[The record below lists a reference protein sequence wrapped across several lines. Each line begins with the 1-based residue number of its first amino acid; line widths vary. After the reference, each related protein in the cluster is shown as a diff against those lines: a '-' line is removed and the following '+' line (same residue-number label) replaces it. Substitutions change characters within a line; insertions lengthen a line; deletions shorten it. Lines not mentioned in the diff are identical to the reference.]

1 MKKKGVIALVLCGA
15 MCASVVGCGDTVK
28 TAPVD
33 TDEAEARRAA
43 FWTEGDA
50 EENAAFEAF
59 AKDLFVE
66 EVSANSLDLHFT
78 LRDYEAYG
86 IERPVPSLLGE
97 GVDEDYYADKLAELL
112 TFDCDALSRENQ
124 IAYLTLKQDFEASEA
139 ANDLTYTGTNF
150 NPSSGLHTNL
160 ITVFTE
166 YEFTCAEDVEDYLVY
181 LSEVPEVFDLLVEDE
196 RSLVEQGYGLSD
208 ATLDFVIEQ
217 CEDVYGNG
225 TDSPILSVN
234 NEKIAELGLS
244 ASDTEDYQNRNKEAI
259 VGTFLPAYRDLIE
272 ELKAFKGKGTNDLGL
287 SNYGEGGKDYYAYLL
302 KSTVG
307 YAGSVDDLFQG
318 LQNELTDIYNE
329 LIDTLYAS
337 DVAFTAYETWMKWY
351 YDGNGPLPQPT
362 DPIGVLD
369 YFAEEVEQLFPSIG
383 ETTYSVKYVPEEL
396 QSSYANVLAYYLI
409 PPIDDYLHGSI
420 TVNQNSGGTPA
431 QLLMTLAHEGYPGHL
446 YQNVY
451 FGNSDPLPIR
461 QLYSYSCYTEGWAVY
476 SECEALRLYPFGG
489 YSNYVYRF
497 SKMDTYIN
505 YILSV
510 LVEIGVHYYSWTVED
525 VASFLT
531 SNGMV
536 PDTAEE
542 FTQSIAMMPGVYIS
556 YGVGIYMMSS
566 LRDYAESVLASDF
579 DEVEFNTLILDIG
592 PCNYDVLNAMVKE
605 YYEAEA

>member
-1 MKKKGVIALVLCGA
+1 MKKGFFALALCGA
-15 MCASVVGCGDTVK
+15 MCVSMVGCGGTG
-28 TAPVD
+28 TTEPVE
-33 TDEAEARRAA
+33 TNPAEAHRAA

-59 AKDLFVE
+59 ANELFVE
-66 EVSANSLDLHFT
+66 EVSASSVNLHFK

-97 GVDEDYYADKLAELL
+97 SYDENYYTDKLAQLL
-112 TFDCDALSRENQ
+112 TFEYDALSRENQ
-124 IAYLTLKQDFEASEA
+124 IAYLTLKQDFESVETAET
-139 ANDLTYTGTNF
+139 LTFTGTNF
-150 NPSSGLHTNL
+150 DPSSGMHTNL

-166 YEFTCAEDVEDYLVY
+166 YEFTCAEDIEDYLVY
-181 LSEVPEVFDLLVEDE
+181 LSEVPEIFDLMVEDE
-196 RSLVEQGYGLSD
+196 TMLVEQGYGLSD
-208 ATLDFVIEQ
+208 AALDLVIGQ
-217 CEDVYGNG
+217 CEDVYGEG

-272 ELKAFKGKGTNDLGL
+272 DLKAFKGKGTNDLGL

-302 KSTVG
+302 QSTVG
-307 YAGSVDDLFQG
+307 YGGSIDDLFQG
-318 LQNELTDIYNE
+318 LQGELSAIYNE

-337 DVAFTAYETWMKWY
+337 DVAFAAYETWMNWFYEGK
-351 YDGNGPLPQPT
+351 GPLPQPT

-396 QSSYANVLAYYLI
+396 ESSYANVLAYYLI

-431 QLLMTLAHEGYPGHL
+431 QLLTTLAHEGYPGHL

-489 YSNYVYRF
+489 YSDYVYRF
-497 SKMDTYIN
+497 SKMDTYMN

-510 LVEIGVHYYSWTVED
+510 LVEIGVHYYGWTAED
-525 VASFLT
+525 VASFL
-531 SNGMV
+531 SRNGMV
-536 PDTAEE
+536 PDTAEA
-542 FTQSIAMMPGVYIS
+542 FTQSVAMMPGVYIS

-566 LRDYAESVLASDF
+566 LRDYAEKAQGSDF

-592 PCNYDVLNAMVKE
+592 PCTYDVLNAMVKE

>member
-1 MKKKGVIALVLCGA
+1 MKKGFFALALCGV
-15 MCASVVGCGDTVK
+15 MCVSMVGCGGTC
-28 TAPVD
+28 TTEPVE
-33 TDEAEARRAA
+33 TNPAEAHRAA

-59 AKDLFVE
+59 ANELFVE
-66 EVSANSLDLHFT
+66 EVSASSVNLHFK

-97 GVDEDYYADKLAELL
+97 SYDENYYTDKLAQLL
-112 TFDCDALSRENQ
+112 TFEYDALSRENQ
-124 IAYLTLKQDFEASEA
+124 IAYLTLKQDFESVETAET
-139 ANDLTYTGTNF
+139 LTFTGTNF
-150 NPSSGLHTNL
+150 DPSSGMHTNL

-166 YEFTCAEDVEDYLVY
+166 YEFTCAEDIEDYLVY
-181 LSEVPEVFDLLVEDE
+181 LSEVPEIFDLMVEDE
-196 RSLVEQGYGLSD
+196 TMLVEQGYGLSD
-208 ATLDFVIEQ
+208 ATLDLVIGQ
-217 CEDVYGNG
+217 CEDVYGDG

-272 ELKAFKGKGTNDLGL
+272 DLKAFKGKGTNDLGL

-302 KSTVG
+302 QSTVG
-307 YAGSVDDLFQG
+307 YGGSVDDLFQG
-318 LQNELTDIYNE
+318 LQGELSAIYNE

-337 DVAFTAYETWMKWY
+337 DAAFTAYETWMDWY
-351 YDGNGPLPQPT
+351 YDGKGPLPLPT
-362 DPIGVLD
+362 DPIGILD

-420 TVNQNSGGTPA
+420 TVNQNSDGTPA

-461 QLYSYSCYTEGWAVY
+461 QLYSYNCYTEGWAVY

-497 SKMDTYIN
+497 SKMDTYMN
-505 YILSV
+505 YILSAM
-510 LVEIGVHYYSWTVED
+510 VEIGVHYYGWTAED
-525 VASFLT
+525 VASFL
-531 SNGMV
+531 SRNGMV
-536 PDTAEE
+536 PDTAEA
-542 FTQSIAMMPGVYIS
+542 FTQSVAMMPGVYIS

-566 LRDYAESVLASDF
+566 LRDYAEKAQGSDF

-592 PCNYDVLNAMVKE
+592 PCTYDVLNAMVKE

>member
-1 MKKKGVIALVLCGA
+1 MKKGFFALALCGV
-15 MCASVVGCGDTVK
+15 MCVSMVGCGGTG
-28 TAPVD
+28 TTEPVE
-33 TDEAEARRAA
+33 TNPAEAHRAA

-59 AKDLFVE
+59 ANELFVE
-66 EVSANSLDLHFT
+66 EVSASSVNLHFK

-97 GVDEDYYADKLAELL
+97 SYDENYYTDKLAQLL
-112 TFDCDALSRENQ
+112 TFEYDALSRENQ
-124 IAYLTLKQDFEASEA
+124 IAYLTLKQDFESVETAET
-139 ANDLTYTGTNF
+139 LTFTGTNF
-150 NPSSGLHTNL
+150 DPSSGMHTNL

-166 YEFTCAEDVEDYLVY
+166 YEFTCAEDIEDYLVY
-181 LSEVPEVFDLLVEDE
+181 LSEVPEIFDLMVEDE
-196 RSLVEQGYGLSD
+196 TMLVEQGYGLSD
-208 ATLDFVIEQ
+208 ATLDLVIGQ
-217 CEDVYGNG
+217 CEDVYGDG

-272 ELKAFKGKGTNDLGL
+272 DLKAFKGKGTNDLGL

-302 KSTVG
+302 QSTVG
-307 YAGSVDDLFQG
+307 YGGSVDDLFQG
-318 LQNELTDIYNE
+318 LQGELSAIYNE

-337 DVAFTAYETWMKWY
+337 DAAFTAYETWMDWY
-351 YDGNGPLPQPT
+351 YDGKGPLPLPT
-362 DPIGVLD
+362 DPIGILD

-420 TVNQNSGGTPA
+420 TVNQNSDGTPA

-461 QLYSYSCYTEGWAVY
+461 QLYSYNCYTEGWAVY

-497 SKMDTYIN
+497 SKMDTYMN
-505 YILSV
+505 YILSAM
-510 LVEIGVHYYSWTVED
+510 VEIGVHYYGWTAED
-525 VASFLT
+525 VASFL
-531 SNGMV
+531 SRNGMV
-536 PDTAEE
+536 PDTAEA
-542 FTQSIAMMPGVYIS
+542 FTQSVAMMPGVYIS

-566 LRDYAESVLASDF
+566 LRDYAEKAQGSDF

-592 PCNYDVLNAMVKE
+592 PCTYDVLNAMVKE